1 MENPKS
7 RGSLLDL
14 ADLPDLAEL
23 LIAKNSNTS
32 KRLFIPTYFN
42 HIGGGGQFQKMT
54 LFVENPHRGSNL
66 RLTVMKGSFPR
77 QCEVSNF

>member
-32 KRLFIPTYFN
+32 KRLFISTYFN
-42 HIGGGGQFQKMT
+42 HIGGEGAIPKSDII
-54 LFVENPHRGSNL
+54 R
-66 RLTVMKGSFPR
+66 
-77 QCEVSNF
+77 